1 MIKTDNV
8 SYLNREYDKN
18 KLRKI
23 VFMDRDGTIHIDKV
37 ETHLIDDLEFFN
49 DTVLFMQK
57 VTSLGYDIIVVTNQ
71 SGIGKGHYDIET
83 MKEFNLYVVQEL
95 GKYGINI
102 LAVLYCPHIKED
114 NCSCMKPK
122 SGMFKRA
129 RELFSIDMN
138 SSIMVGDQ
146 TSDVLASI
154 NIGIT
159 ENYLVTTD
167 IYDGEYVLPTELSGK
182 VTVCENLAEVG
193 EHISQNHL

>member
-1 MIKTDNV
+1 MIKTDNI
-8 SYLNREYDKN
+8 SYLKRGYDKN

-57 VTSLGYDIIVVTNQ
+57 VTSLGYDIIVITNQ

-83 MKEFNLYVVQEL
+83 MKEFNLYMVQEL

-114 NCSCMKPK
+114 NCPCMKPK
-122 SGMFKRA
+122 SGMFEKA
-129 RELFSIDMN
+129 RELFNIDISN
-138 SSIMVGDQ
+138 SIMVGDQ

-154 NIGIT
+154 N
-159 ENYLVTTD
+159 NYLVTTG
-167 IYDGEYVLPTELSGK
+167 IYDGKYVLPTVLSGK
-182 VTVCENLAEVG
+182 VTVCKNLAEAE

>member
-1 MIKTDNV
+1 MIKTDNI

-37 ETHLIDDLEFFN
+37 ETHLIDNLEFFS
-49 DTVLFMQK
+49 DTVSFMQK
-57 VTSLGYDIIVVTNQ
+57 VISLGYDIIVITNQ

-83 MKEFNLYVVQEL
+83 MKEFNLYMVQEL

-102 LAVLYCPHIKED
+102 LAVLYCPHVRED

-122 SGMFKRA
+122 SGMFEKA
-129 RELFSIDMN
+129 RELFNIDMSN
-138 SSIMVGDQ
+138 SIMVGDQ

-159 ENYLVTTD
+159 ENYLVTTG
-167 IYDGEYVLPTELSGK
+167 IYDGEYVLPTELNDK
-182 VTVCENLAEVG
+182 VTVCENLSEVG
-193 EHISQNHL
+193 EHVIQNHL